1 MKKFTDDS
9 YLLILASAFAITIA
23 LTPWVNSD
31 SLIIPKIAI
40 LLATS
45 FYMLPRLILD
55 LQKIK
60 TNRLSKVLSFLA
72 LAIMF
77 QLLLVIFTTSAPW
90 EQQFYGRTGRG
101 LGFITEFS
109 LLIILLISYFNVSVN
124 KVRNF
129 LLFFTLSCLIS
140 SLYSILQR
148 FNLDI
153 FEWNTRTNGIIGTLG
168 NPNFQSSFA
177 AMALVPSIFYF
188 LGSKNGLIKSIL
200 TTIPFIF
207 VIFISQS
214 TQGYVASFIA
224 ICTMLLVF
232 LWYKNRWAFYGFSG
246 FSLISLV
253 LIIQGML
260 NNGFLAGYLY
270 KASVISRGEMV
281 RNSFSVAKDN
291 PIFGVGLD
299 SLGDFYLKYKDAKT
313 AKGVNE
319 FTDHAHNIF
328 VNYAATGGFPLAI
341 LQFLIVLLVAYV
353 FILLLRKNS
362 QFNKEIAILFSM
374 WVCFQAQA
382 LISPANISML
392 IWNAILSG
400 TLLGIHRESNILIVK
415 NINKKSNILDLTKPF
430 SVFLLLGSLFISYPY
445 FNVDKM
451 QSDSAKNGDGNLA
464 MKSALSFP
472 ESTVRYSR
480 IANAFIESNLAA
492 PALEL
497 GRAAAKFNPNAPS
510 AWGLILVNNTGT
522 KEERIKAKNTLIKL
536 DPQNKEI
543 REIIIPE

>member
-1 MKKFTDDS
+1 MKKFTNDS

-31 SLIIPKIAI
+31 SLIVPKIVI

-109 LLIILLISYFNVSVN
+109 LLIVLLISYFNVSVN

-200 TTIPFIF
+200 TSIPFIF
-207 VIFISQS
+207 VIYISQS

-224 ICTMLLVF
+224 ICTMLLIF

-299 SLGDFYLKYKDAKT
+299 SLGDFYLKYKDEKT

-353 FILLLRKNS
+353 FILLLRKNP

-415 NINKKSNILDLTKPF
+415 NVNKKSNILDLTKPF

>member
-1 MKKFTDDS
+1 MKKFTNDS

-31 SLIIPKIAI
+31 SLIVPKIVI

-207 VIFISQS
+207 VIYISQS

-224 ICTMLLVF
+224 ICTMFLVF
-232 LWYKNRWAFYGFSG
+232 LWYKNRWAFYGFSI
-246 FSLISLV
+246 FSFISLV
-253 LIIQGML
+253 LVIQGML

-270 KASVISRGEMV
+270 KVSVISRGEMV

-299 SLGDFYLKYKDAKT
+299 SLGDFYLKYKDEKT

-353 FILLLRKNS
+353 FILLLRKNP

-400 TLLGIHRESNILIVK
+400 TLLGIYRESNILEVK

-430 SVFLLLGSLFISYPY
+430 SLFLLLGSLFISYPY

-510 AWGLILVNNTGT
+510 AWGLILVNNTAT
-522 KEERIKAKNTLIKL
+522 KEERTKAKNTLIKL

>member
-214 TQGYVASFIA
+214 TQGYVL
-224 ICTMLLVF
+224 C
-232 LWYKNRWAFYGFSG
+232 
-246 FSLISLV
+246 
-253 LIIQGML
+253 
-260 NNGFLAGYLY
+260 
-270 KASVISRGEMV
+270 
-281 RNSFSVAKDN
+281 
-291 PIFGVGLD
+291 
-299 SLGDFYLKYKDAKT
+299 
-313 AKGVNE
+313 
-319 FTDHAHNIF
+319 
-328 VNYAATGGFPLAI
+328 
-341 LQFLIVLLVAYV
+341 
-353 FILLLRKNS
+353 
-362 QFNKEIAILFSM
+362 
-374 WVCFQAQA
+374 C
-382 LISPANISML
+382 
-392 IWNAILSG
+392 
-400 TLLGIHRESNILIVK
+400 
-415 NINKKSNILDLTKPF
+415 
-430 SVFLLLGSLFISYPY
+430 
-445 FNVDKM
+445 
-451 QSDSAKNGDGNLA
+451 
-464 MKSALSFP
+464 
-472 ESTVRYSR
+472 
-480 IANAFIESNLAA
+480 
-492 PALEL
+492 
-497 GRAAAKFNPNAPS
+497 
-510 AWGLILVNNTGT
+510 
-522 KEERIKAKNTLIKL
+522 
-536 DPQNKEI
+536 
-543 REIIIPE
+543 

>member
-23 LTPWVNSD
+23 LTPWINSD
-31 SLIIPKIAI
+31 SLIVPKIAI

-200 TTIPFIF
+200 TSIPFIF
-207 VIFISQS
+207 VIYISQS
-214 TQGYVASFIA
+214 TQGYVASFIS
-224 ICTMLLVF
+224 ICTMLLIF

-246 FSLISLV
+246 FSLISLI

-299 SLGDFYLKYKDAKT
+299 SLGDFYLKYKDEKT

-353 FILLLRKNS
+353 FILLLRKNP

-430 SVFLLLGSLFISYPY
+430 SLFLLLGSLFISYPY

>member
-129 LLFFTLSCLIS
+129 FLFFTLSCLIS

-207 VIFISQS
+207 VIYISQS

-232 LWYKNRWAFYGFSG
+232 LWYKNRWAFYGFSI
-246 FSLISLV
+246 FSFISLV

-299 SLGDFYLKYKDAKT
+299 SLGDFYLKYKDEKT

-353 FILLLRKNS
+353 FILLLRKNP

>member
-1 MKKFTDDS
+1 MKKFTNDS

-31 SLIIPKIAI
+31 SLIVPKIVI

-109 LLIILLISYFNVSVN
+109 LLIVLLISYFNVSVN

-200 TTIPFIF
+200 TSIPFIF
-207 VIFISQS
+207 VIYISQS

-224 ICTMLLVF
+224 ICTMLLIF

-299 SLGDFYLKYKDAKT
+299 SLGDFYLKYKDEKT

-353 FILLLRKNS
+353 FILLLRKNP

-400 TLLGIHRESNILIVK
+400 TLLGIYRESNILEVK

-430 SVFLLLGSLFISYPY
+430 SLFLLLGSLFISYPY